1 MYTFMLL
8 YVWSVLDIFAN
19 LVIHSCSHVFRFH
32 VLVFGSF
39 IYVFFHYFII
49 FLLCSSLA
57 DAKPGGASGIP
68 LAPIPAWK
76 EDFLR
81 IKMTSF
87 DKLIER
93 TCSSIKNVR
102 LCSEPDQK
110 QGGSTGT
117 SGVAPDAA

>member
-1 MYTFMLL
+1 MIFNRFLGYFQPQEGKPAL
-8 YVWSVLDIFAN
+8 WELDSDYY
-19 LVIHSCSHVFRFH
+19 LHVSGIGDELFP
-32 VLVFGSF
+32 
-39 IYVFFHYFII
+39 YK
-49 FLLCSSLA
+49 SSLA